1 MEDSNMQK
9 NTSVTLGAHYE
20 KFIADQVSR
29 GHFGTASETIRA
41 GLQLLEERELKKA
54 LLRKALIEGEESGEG
69 NYSLKAILET
79 LDKERLV

>member
-1 MEDSNMQK
+1 MQK

-29 GHFGTASETIRA
+29 GHFSTASETIRA
-41 GLQLLEERELKKA
+41 GLQLLEEREIKKA

-79 LDKERLV
+79 LDNERLV

>member
-54 LLRKALIEGEESGEG
+54 LLRKALIEGEESGDG

-79 LDKERLV
+79 LDQERLV